1 MTGMTIGEMQSKAWG
16 QSERSGFHEDIPPLG
31 APDDKAAVNARVN
44 YAIMKLFLI
53 VTEVAEAGEEL
64 RDGHAPEE
72 TYYKPEKPGKPE
84 GLPSEL
90 ADVVIRVGD
99 LCGILGINLE
109 AIIAEKMAYNATRE
123 RLHGRKF

>member
-1 MTGMTIGEMQSKAWG
+1 MTIREMQDEAWG
-16 QSERSGFHEDIPPLG
+16 MSEASGFHDDIPPVG
-31 APDDKAAVNARVN
+31 AVDDRAAINARVN

-53 VTEVAEAGEEL
+53 VTEVSEAGEEL
-64 RDGHAPEE
+64 RDGHTPEE
-72 TYYKPEKPGKPE
+72 TYYKPEKPTKPE

-99 LCGILGINLE
+99 LCGILGIDLA
-109 AIIAEKMAYNATRE
+109 AIIEEKMAYNASRP